1 MADEN
6 ATLPP
11 GYATSVQAALGISP
25 ERTLELNRWLFET
38 VLPSCSL
45 KTDVLD
51 MINAGRGIE
60 NLTQT
65 EKLYLCGVEGAEREG
80 SLRKGGGESGAPSSL
95 SHHTV
100 ILYAGG
106 SPR

>member
-1 MADEN
+1 MDET

-25 ERTLELNRWLFET
+25 ERTIELNRWLFET

-65 EKLYLCGVEGAEREG
+65 EKPYLAYLFGRVSRSAVPGGALVVFGRRG
-80 SLRKGGGESGAPSSL
+80 P
-95 SHHTV
+95 
-100 ILYAGG
+100 
-106 SPR
+106 

>member
-1 MADEN
+1 MADET

-11 GYATSVQAALGISP
+11 GYATSVQAAFGFSR
-25 ERTLELNRWLFET
+25 ERAEELNRWLFET
-38 VLPSCSL
+38 ILPNCSL

-65 EKLYLCGVEGAEREG
+65 EKLCLAFTFGRV
-80 SLRKGGGESGAPSSL
+80 SSL
-95 SHHTV
+95 APPGALVV
-100 ILYAGG
+100 IGRRG
-106 SPR
+106 P

>member
-1 MADEN
+1 MCRIKNGCIKMDET

-25 ERTLELNRWLFET
+25 ERTIELNRWLFET
-38 VLPSCSL
+38 VLPNCPVR
-45 KTDVLD
+45 TDVLD

-65 EKLYLCGVEGAEREG
+65 EKLCLAFTFGRV
-80 SLRKGGGESGAPSSL
+80 SSL
-95 SHHTV
+95 APPGALVV
-100 ILYAGG
+100 IGRRG
-106 SPR
+106 P